1 MLNECGFCLGG
12 GEVRRSSE
20 LAFSTCQVCSGR
32 GQFIGRSLLLPVPS
46 VKGLVFS
53 PKGSQVCYAPIVWE
67 EEKRLIAEFTA

>member
-1 MLNECGFCLGG
+1 MNVAFVWEEERYAVPPNLLLAL
-12 GEVRRSSE
+12 VRYVLE
-20 LAFSTCQVCSGR
+20 G

-46 VKGLVFS
+46 VKGPVFS